1 MVNKFVNEEWP
12 AQYIHFYA
20 ECSDVIQRVTR
31 GEINAPDQVKV
42 ERVVDIVQQVFK
54 HQSLINGEDLQYA
67 QLSSVMTQLLMNS
80 KIEYHQGQGF
90 LQANEL
96 QIQLLV
102 ELDKL
107 VQRSL
112 LT

>member
-42 ERVVDIVQQVFK
+42 ERVVDIVQ
-54 HQSLINGEDLQYA
+54 
-67 QLSSVMTQLLMNS
+67 
-80 KIEYHQGQGF
+80 
-90 LQANEL
+90 
-96 QIQLLV
+96 
-102 ELDKL
+102 
-107 VQRSL
+107 
-112 LT
+112 